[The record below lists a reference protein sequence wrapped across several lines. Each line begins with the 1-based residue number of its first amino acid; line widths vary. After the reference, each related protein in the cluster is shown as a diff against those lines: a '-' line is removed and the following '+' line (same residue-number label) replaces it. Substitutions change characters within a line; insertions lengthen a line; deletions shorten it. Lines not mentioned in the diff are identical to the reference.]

1 MWLECFFNFI
11 IIALKAFRIPSRS
24 YARIIIGR
32 PPSPASYYHNHQ
44 KIEFQRNAILR
55 ITIYLVTDDLC
66 FLEEGNNI
74 REGMMDDYD
83 KRIRDKWLHCLECGP
98 CVIRFSM
105 VQMDDIV
112 RAIDMRVMI
121 VEFFKAIGETAL
133 LTQEYLRIIKT

>member
-1 MWLECFFNFI
+1 
-11 IIALKAFRIPSRS
+11 
-24 YARIIIGR
+24 
-32 PPSPASYYHNHQ
+32 
-44 KIEFQRNAILR
+44 
-55 ITIYLVTDDLC
+55 
-66 FLEEGNNI
+66 
-74 REGMMDDYD
+74 MDDYD

-105 VQMDDIV
+105 VQMDDTV